1 MMYFARVLRSFESP
15 SVYRIFTDR
24 RWDSLIATFLAK
36 REHNV
41 SFTATVKPTSK
52 YHVVKHWITRRPN
65 NRPPIIIKSK
75 ARNRR
80 GKYRSAT
87 TCIDGVRLN
96 TCMWND
102 SALVGGISADLGCEN
117 EPVARRTGR
126 HIPPVACPRMMNVRG
141 KFLRGVDIHDQLR
154 ASKYRFVFICK
165 KKAWPVL
172 AFGLTEI
179 LIVNIYII
187 KRTANARID
196 PGQYRWDLVFGL
208 VMKAKDLESRNTAVD
223 DESGSRRSIRQ
234 RGGETASSASASA
247 SDTPAEVVPR
257 FEGAGVHHHDRLC
270 EYVTP
275 EQAEI
280 NQRIVDADKGT
291 RDYNR
296 QPRQRDRNRK
306 HLKVRNPLFTS
317 ASLCL
322 VCKYQHGK
330 RKETLKYCRECSVQ
344 NFTNWPRT
352 NRATGFATQ
361 FHPRLCSK
369 ECFDYFHTHN
379 IRGLDY
385 AHKKRKR
392 RSNSSQNTN
401 SDSNRNSNSSSQVE
415 VDTQNTS
422 DSISP
427 SVTNQTSRSR
437 NNRYDV

>member
-1 MMYFARVLRSFESP
+1 MMYFARVLRSCESP

-24 RWDSLIATFLAK
+24 RWDSLVALVLAK

-41 SFTATVKPTSK
+41 SFTATVKPSSK

-65 NRPPIIIKSK
+65 NRPAIIVKSK

-87 TCIDGVRLN
+87 TCIDGVTLN

-117 EPVARRTGR
+117 EPVTRRTGR
-126 HIPPVACPRMMNVRG
+126 HVPKVACPRMMRVRG
-141 KFLRGVDIHDQLR
+141 QFLRGVDIHDQLR
-154 ASKYRFVFICK
+154 ASKYRIVFIRK
-165 KKAWPVL
+165 TKAWPVL
-172 AFGLTEI
+172 QFGLMEI
-179 LIVNIYII
+179 LIVNVYII
-187 KRTANARID
+187 KRTVNARID

-208 VMKAKDLESRNTAVD
+208 VTKAKDLESRDTDSPDVNV
-223 DESGSRRSIRQ
+223 ESGRRRSVRQ
-234 RGGETASSASASA
+234 RGGETPSSAS
-247 SDTPAEVVPR
+247 DNPVEVVPR
-257 FEGAGVHHHDRLC
+257 FEGVGSHHHDRLR

-275 EQAEI
+275 EEAER
-280 NQRIVDADKGT
+280 NQQIVDANKPT

-296 QPRQRDRNRK
+296 KPRQRDIRRK
-306 HLKVRNPLFTS
+306 FHKVRNPLFTS

-322 VCKYQHGK
+322 VCKYQYGRK
-330 RKETLKYCRECSVQ
+330 KETLKYCRECCVEK
-344 NFTNWPRT
+344 FTNWPKT
-352 NRATGFATQ
+352 NRATGFAKQ

-385 AHKKRKR
+385 GHKKRKR
-392 RSNSSQNTN
+392 RSNSGQNTN
-401 SDSNRNSNSSSQVE
+401 SGSNRNSNSSSQVG

-422 DSISP
+422 GSTSP
-427 SVTNQTSRSR
+427 SVTNPTSRPR
-437 NNRYDV
+437 NTRYDV